1 MLDENFK
8 NGFEKQAG
16 FLGKAVK
23 KVSRGLEAA
32 GAAFAGTKSPS
43 KVLDQVR
50 GARASQ
56 HSYLKDISK
65 SKKDSANLV
74 NQIKGSTL
82 AKDPQTRSSVAK
94 RLLDSKAYQK
104 GRLNAANESKQ
115 YARKLV
121 KNYNS

>member
-16 FLGKAVK
+16 FLGKVVK
-23 KVSRGLEAA
+23 KVSRGLETA
-32 GAAFAGTKSPS
+32 GAAFSGTKSPS

-50 GARASQ
+50 GARANQ
-56 HSYLKDISK
+56 QSYLKDAVNSR
-65 SKKDSANLV
+65 KDSANLISQV
-74 NQIKGSTL
+74 KGSTL
-82 AKDPQTRSSVAK
+82 AKDSYTRNAVAK
-94 RLLDSKAYQK
+94 RVLGSKAYQK